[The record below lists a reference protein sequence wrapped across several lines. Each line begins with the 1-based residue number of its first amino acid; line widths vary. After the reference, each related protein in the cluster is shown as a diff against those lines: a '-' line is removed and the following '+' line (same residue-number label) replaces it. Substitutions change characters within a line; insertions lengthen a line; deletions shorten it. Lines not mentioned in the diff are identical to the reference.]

1 MDVIAESQGR
11 LSGLE
16 MMQKMIA
23 DGRRPPIGDTLQ
35 FTLAEV
41 EKGRAVFRATPGP
54 HAYNPIGVVHGGYAA
69 TLLDSAC
76 GVAVHSML
84 EPGQGYTTLEL
95 KVAYHRPMTNETG
108 EVEAVGKV
116 LSFGRRVAFS
126 EAQLTDSRGRLLA
139 SATSTLL
146 VFEIPPPKAA

>member
-1 MDVIAESQGR
+1 MDVIAESQGK

-16 MMQKMIA
+16 LMRKMIA
-23 DGRRPPIGDTLQ
+23 DGRGPPIATTLQ
-35 FTLAEV
+35 FRLAEV

-54 HAYNPIGVVHGGYAA
+54 HAYNPIGVIHGGYAA

-95 KVAYHRPMTNETG
+95 KVAYHRAMTNDTG
-108 EVEAVGKV
+108 EVEAVGKII
-116 LSFGRRVAFS
+116 SFGRRVAFS
-126 EAQLTDSRGRLLA
+126 EAQLSDSKGRLLA

-146 VFEIPPPKAA
+146 VFEVPPPKA